1 MNENGHVR
9 LAHVGVYVRDIERL
23 RGFYTRALGL
33 VVTDQEVSEKRQIVF
48 LSRNPE
54 EHHQLVLVGGRPAAE
69 EFNVV
74 NQISFKVEELAA
86 VQSCY
91 GRLGSEPVTEIRPVT
106 HGIAWSVYFR
116 DPEGNRVE
124 VFADTP
130 WYVRQPYGSPID
142 LTRPADDLV
151 RDTEAL
157 CRTLPGYRPRD
168 QWRAELQRRLAQ
180 PARA

>member
-1 MNENGHVR
+1 MDENGHVR

-91 GRLGSEPVTEIRPVT
+91 RRLGSEPVTEIRPVT

-130 WYVRQPYGSPID
+130 WYVHQPYGSPID
-142 LTRPADDLV
+142 LTRPAAEIA
-151 RDTEAL
+151 RETEAL
-157 CRTLPGYRPRD
+157 CRTLPGYRLRD
-168 QWRAELQRRLAQ
+168 QWRADLQGRLAQ
-180 PARA
+180 RAPA